1 MTLFVLVLQAWF
13 ILLKYI
19 SKKFLKE
26 SIVDNI

>member
-19 SKKFLKE
+19 SKNFLKE